1 MAKFKCLVSGNVVS
15 FEHAHDIEEMHK
27 HPQYEFVEEG
37 KASLPAKT
45 ESLVKEKQVAVKPL
59 SKD

>member
-1 MAKFKCLVSGNVVS
+1 MAQFKCLVSGNVVS

-27 HPQYEFVEEG
+27 HPQYEFVEP
-37 KASLPAKT
+37 KV
-45 ESLVKEKQVAVKPL
+45 ESLVKEKTVAVKPL

>member
-27 HPQYEFVEEG
+27 HPQYVFVEP
-37 KASLPAKT
+37 KVT
-45 ESLVKEKQVAVKPL
+45 ESLIKEKTVAVKPL
-59 SKD
+59 SKE